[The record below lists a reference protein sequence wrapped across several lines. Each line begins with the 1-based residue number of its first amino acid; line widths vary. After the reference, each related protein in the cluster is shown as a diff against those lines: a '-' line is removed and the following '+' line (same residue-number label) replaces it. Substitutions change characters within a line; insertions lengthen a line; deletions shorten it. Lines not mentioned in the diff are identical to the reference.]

1 MSSTTTPARGVRQ
14 APAAELYHSDGYTWA
29 IEQADALRR
38 RDFNAVD
45 WDNVIEEIEDLSR
58 SEERSLKSQYA
69 KAIEHLLKL
78 QYRRQWETGPVPGW
92 RTSANNARREI
103 EDVLRENPGLRGKR
117 DEVFA
122 KAWRKAKGDAIAAF
136 VNHDMEAIVDEA
148 QYRREQKRLSR
159 AWNEVL
165 PAGCPYTR
173 AQVEASHWWPER
185 RDLPLTLER
194 PQPGDREPEL
204 DQGR

>member
-1 MSSTTTPARGVRQ
+1 MPSATTPARAVRQ
-14 APAAELYHSDGYTWA
+14 ATAADLYHTDGYTWA

-38 RDFNAVD
+38 RDFDAVD
-45 WDNVIEEIEDLSR
+45 WDNVIEEIEDLGR

-69 KAIEHLLKL
+69 KVIEHLLKL

-92 RTSANNARREI
+92 RTSVNSARREI
-103 EDVLRENPGLRGKR
+103 EDVLRENPGLGGKR

-122 KAWRKAKGDAIAAF
+122 NAWRKAKADAIAAF
-136 VNHDMEAIVDEA
+136 VNHDVEAIVDET
-148 QYRREQKRLSR
+148 QYRREQKRLTR

-165 PAGCPYTR
+165 PVGCPYTR

-185 RDLPLTLER
+185 RGLPLTLER

>member
-78 QYRRQWETGPVPGW
+78 QYRRQWETGPVPEKTAGELV
-92 RTSANNARREI
+92 RQQRPARNRRRPAWKIPDSGAVRE
-103 EDVLRENPGLRGKR
+103 
-117 DEVFA
+117 EVFA
-122 KAWRKAKGDAIAAF
+122 EAWRKAKGYAIAAF
-136 VNHDMEAIVDEA
+136 VNHDMA
-148 QYRREQKRLSR
+148 RRSRVTRRNTVSDQKRLSR

-165 PAGCPYTR
+165 PARCT
-173 AQVEASHWWPER
+173 
-185 RDLPLTLER
+185 
-194 PQPGDREPEL
+194 
-204 DQGR
+204 